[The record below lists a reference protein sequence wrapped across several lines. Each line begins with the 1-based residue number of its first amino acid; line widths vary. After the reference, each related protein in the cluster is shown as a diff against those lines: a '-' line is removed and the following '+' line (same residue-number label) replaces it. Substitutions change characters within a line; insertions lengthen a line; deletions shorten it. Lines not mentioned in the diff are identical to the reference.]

1 MKFPLLAAAF
11 SLLALPAAAHDFGF
25 AGVLSNTNKGE
36 MPGILLSVGQPL
48 TDGPIAL
55 KSGMVYELEIE
66 ADGTGEL
73 ALEGSGFFRAIWVN
87 EVVVNGLEIR
97 PFGLESVEFMKQ
109 DGTYLLHV
117 PPHAIMSASRAIE
130 EDPDR
135 ENALFSLHHRQTH
148 ELAAVRTPPVS
159 TRISLS
165 PLRAPT
171 TASRTAT

>member
-11 SLLALPAAAHDFGF
+11 SLLALPATAHDFGF

-36 MPGILLSVGQPL
+36 MPGILLSVGKPL

-55 KSGMVYELEIE
+55 KSGMLYELEIE

-97 PFGLESVEFMKQ
+97 PFGLESVEF
-109 DGTYLLHV
+109 DEAGTMEIEFL
-117 PPHAIMSASRAIE
+117 AIKPGRYFLRI
-130 EDPDR
+130 PG
-135 ENALFSLHHRQTH
+135 
-148 ELAAVRTPPVS
+148 S
-159 TRISLS
+159 TGESQRVEISIQ
-165 PLRAPT
+165 
-171 TASRTAT
+171 

>member
-11 SLLALPAAAHDFGF
+11 ALLAVPAAAHDFGF

-97 PFGLESVEFMKQ
+97 PFGLESVEF
-109 DGTYLLHV
+109 DEAGTMEIEFL
-117 PPHAIMSASRAIE
+117 AIKPGRYF
-130 EDPDR
+130 
-135 ENALFSLHHRQTH
+135 L
-148 ELAAVRTPPVS
+148 
-159 TRISLS
+159 RIPGSS
-165 PLRAPT
+165 GESQRVEI
-171 TASRTAT
+171 SIQ

>member
-66 ADGTGEL
+66 ADGSGEL
-73 ALEGSGFFRAIWVN
+73 GLEGPGFFRAIWVN

-97 PFGLESVEFMKQ
+97 PFGLESVEF
-109 DGTYLLHV
+109 DEAGTMEIEFL
-117 PPHAIMSASRAIE
+117 AIKPGRYFLRI
-130 EDPDR
+130 PG
-135 ENALFSLHHRQTH
+135 
-148 ELAAVRTPPVS
+148 S
-159 TRISLS
+159 TGESQRVEISIQ
-165 PLRAPT
+165 
-171 TASRTAT
+171 